1 MPDTPDTCG
10 REPYRQR
17 KYRGFKNIRIC
28 VDGAWITR
36 NLVASP
42 SSQLLRK
49 CLKIYRNNCPSYFVI
64 YQASIIP
71 AHFERNFLRESRENN
86 LAHSLLRDLVSITYC
101 QLQLQ
106 PVEVLQ
112 QYIFTHRKESLI
124 MMLLSACFHGGAGS
138 QVGEVGAYIFQRPFL
153 KGLSTDGNLR
163 FKSDWASLVVERKFT
178 VFALS
183 YFVFEGNLRVQAPPP
198 GGQLIFGG
206 AI

>member
-10 REPYRQR
+10 RELYPQK

-28 VDGAWITR
+28 VDLAWITR

-42 SSQLLRK
+42 SSQLLSK
-49 CLKIYRNNCPSYFVI
+49 CRKIYRNNCPSYFVI

-71 AHFERNFLRESRENN
+71 AHFERNFLRESREND

-124 MMLLSACFHGGAGS
+124 MMLLSACFHGGVGY
-138 QVGEVGAYIFQRPFL
+138 QVGEVARSGGEKLRRREE
-153 KGLSTDGNLR
+153 KEDRST
-163 FKSDWASLVVERKFT
+163 
-178 VFALS
+178 
-183 YFVFEGNLRVQAPPP
+183 
-198 GGQLIFGG
+198 
-206 AI
+206 

>member
-10 REPYRQR
+10 RELYPQK

-42 SSQLLRK
+42 SSQLLSK
-49 CLKIYRNNCPSYFVI
+49 CRKIYRNNCPSYFVI

-71 AHFERNFLRESRENN
+71 AHFERNFLRESREND

-112 QYIFTHRKESLI
+112 QYIHTPKR
-124 MMLLSACFHGGAGS
+124 
-138 QVGEVGAYIFQRPFL
+138 
-153 KGLSTDGNLR
+153 
-163 FKSDWASLVVERKFT
+163 KSDHDVTIGLFSWRCVIPSRWSSTLRKGKIT
-178 VFALS
+178 KKK
-183 YFVFEGNLRVQAPPP
+183 GKGR
-198 GGQLIFGG
+198 
-206 AI
+206 